1 MICSLASYIKIEQ
14 IKKISVYP
22 VLTGTLIKVA
32 HYTFKTF
39 LKSAEKV
46 SIMKDS
52 MMHNKYINQIGKNKQ
67 FLGGGEMTLKFKSIN
82 MNKCL
87 RRI

>member
-52 MMHNKYINQIGKNKQ
+52 MMQNKYINQIGKNKQ
-67 FLGGGEMTLKFKSIN
+67 FLGGKMTLKFKSIN